1 MYSDRIHHALAFAA
15 KHHPER
21 ISRYDGQSCLIRA
34 SSVAVIL
41 ARFGA
46 DESTIVAGIL
56 KHLADAVP
64 ITRTP
69 SLAQEID
76 RKFGAPVAAIVAAS
90 TEPRFDVLGRE
101 RTWKTCRLEYLAQIA
116 EATPLAVDICV
127 AEELHRIGAALVSI
141 RRLGIEYHET
151 VGQDNIGSPK
161 SAETLWW
168 LGILGDTLER
178 HQTWNHPVMMEAF
191 RNSAD
196 ELRQRLRAG

>member
-41 ARFGA
+41 ARYGA

-64 ITRTP
+64 ITRLP
-69 SLAQEID
+69 SLAREID
-76 RKFGAPVAAIVAAS
+76 AKFGAPVASMVAAA

-101 RTWKTCRLEYLAQIA
+101 RTWKTCRFEYLAQIA

-141 RRLGIEYHET
+141 RRLGIEYLET
-151 VGQDNIGSPK
+151 IGQDSIGGPN
-161 SAETLWW
+161 SAETVWW
-168 LGILGDTLER
+168 VGILGDTLER
-178 HQTWNHPVMMEAF
+178 HQTWDRPAMMEAF
-191 RNSAD
+191 RVSAD
-196 ELRQRLRAG
+196 ELRRRLRAG